1 MEHLQKDSLIRS
13 NNKHEQI
20 MILPYIDS
28 FEIQKLE
35 PKPFSPNQYLP
46 IESYRSA
53 RYNYYSY
60 PPYYLV
66 K

>member
-1 MEHLQKDSLIRS
+1 MEHLQKDLLIH
-13 NNKHEQI
+13 NNNTREQI

-28 FEIQKLE
+28 FENQKLV

-46 IESYRSA
+46 IELYKNVL
-53 RYNYYSY
+53 YNCYSY
-60 PPYYLV
+60 PPYYPA